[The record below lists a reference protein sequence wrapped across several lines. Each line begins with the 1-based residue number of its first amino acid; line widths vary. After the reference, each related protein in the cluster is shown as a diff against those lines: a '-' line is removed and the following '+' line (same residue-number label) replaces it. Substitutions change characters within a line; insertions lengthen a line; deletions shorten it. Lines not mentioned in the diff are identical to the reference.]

1 MKEEAAQSAFPSP
14 LAIDE
19 VQEAVGDQADRRHH
33 QDESQVLADVIT
45 NPIYEHKKEADRYQ
59 WQETETQHVLH
70 PDMMPSVPYHQA
82 DGRSTEAPLWMG

>member
-1 MKEEAAQSAFPSP
+1 M
-14 LAIDE
+14 
-19 VQEAVGDQADRRHH
+19 
-33 QDESQVLADVIT
+33 LADVIT

-70 PDMMPSVPYHQA
+70 PDMMPSVPYSQV